1 MENYQEQI
9 VLSNV
14 PAPAFGYTPRQEVLT
29 DETMTQRLQKVLA
42 LMKRKALDR
51 LIVYADL
58 EHGSNFEY
66 LTGFLPRFEEAL
78 LVLHQNGAAYMLM
91 GNENAKMVRY
101 ARLQAQLIHVPF
113 FSLPNQPMED
123 DGDMTGYLKMAGIE
137 KDQRIGVAGWKNFTS
152 KVMDNR
158 YLYDLPYYI
167 VDAVLRLV
175 GKENVVNGCD
185 VFIGTA
191 DGARCTNN
199 ANEIAHYAYGAALSG
214 EVVFAAID
222 AVKEGIR
229 ECDIGSYLGKFGQHH
244 SVVSIATTGDRFH
257 KANLYPSE
265 KQVQLGDKI
274 SVTSGFKGGITSRTG
289 YAVEREDQLPD
300 GAQDYIDRLAKPYF
314 AAVTAW
320 IENIRIG
327 MNGGELYDL
336 VERVLPK
343 DTYHW
348 FLNPGHLVAD
358 EEWMCSPVYPGS
370 FDELKSGMLLQID
383 IIPSVP
389 GLGGT
394 GCESAVA
401 LADEALRTELENQ
414 YPALYRAFQERRA
427 YLKDVLGIAV
437 PEWVLPLSDTVAYYK
452 PFFLNR
458 ELAFTKK
465 KTE

>member
-1 MENYQEQI
+1 MRKYREQI
-9 VLSNV
+9 TLSNV
-14 PAPAFGYTPRQEVLT
+14 PAPTIDYTPQQVVLT
-29 DETMTQRLQKVLA
+29 DETMAQRRNKVLA
-42 LMKRKALDR
+42 LMKQKALDR
-51 LIVYADL
+51 LLVYADL

-78 LVLHQNGAAYMLM
+78 LVLHQDGNAYMLM

-123 DGDMTGYLKMAGIE
+123 DENMATYLKMAGIE
-137 KDQRIGVAGWKNFTS
+137 KGQRIGVAGWKNFTS

-158 YLYDLPYYI
+158 YLFDLPYYI
-167 VDAVLRLV
+167 VDAVLQLA

-191 DGARCTNN
+191 DGARCVNN
-199 ANEIAHYAYGAALSG
+199 TNEIAHYAYGAALSG
-214 EVVFAAID
+214 EVVFEAID
-222 AVKEGIR
+222 AIHVDMR
-229 ECDIGSYLGKFGQHH
+229 ECDIGSYLGKYGQRH
-244 SVVSIATTGDRFH
+244 SVVSIAATGERFD

-265 KQVQLGDKI
+265 KRVQLGDKL

-300 GAQDYIDRLAKPYF
+300 GARDYIERLAKPYF
-314 AAVTAW
+314 ATVTAW
-320 IENIRIG
+320 IENIRPG
-327 MNGGELYDL
+327 MTGGELYDL
-336 VERVLPK
+336 VEQVLPK

-348 FLNPGHLVAD
+348 SLNPGHLVAD

-370 FDELKSGMLLQID
+370 ADVLKSGMLLQID

-401 LADEALRTELENQ
+401 LADETLRAELECH
-414 YPALYRAFQERRA
+414 YPALYRAFQARRA

-437 PEWVLPLSDTVAYYK
+437 PEWVLPLSDTVAYYR

-458 ELAFTKK
+458 QTAFVKK
-465 KTE
+465 SV